1 MVHAKNN
8 RVPKTFDWGVLLPR
22 LWSIAEQIDA
32 EKGTDVNAW
41 AQRFHAAMRP
51 AVTRILSAF
60 GKTRKPHLLY
70 SILLKLISNGLIENP
85 FVQRACVNIANHYH
99 DRVRDLETF
108 VNTTRTPPRK
118 QYALLLRHLFA
129 TYDDIPEFLDSV
141 WLQGKGG
148 SRYQKVFQHLGSGK
162 NLKTAPLGFNITVTK
177 KVAHHFRFA
186 PRHYSIPE
194 ALRWAQ
200 IHALGGNK
208 RLVEAIRGTRLVHTF
223 TDDTFWVNFFRFL
236 INSDSLESVS
246 PRQIQMIV
254 DWIWDIRFVPQR
266 VLIAGG
272 GERQVSPSQPHF
284 SLKGKC
290 LKTLLANAESWHHA
304 SDNKIVGF
312 QWHPSE
318 ERVPFEIT
326 ERDGT
331 VTWKFRELLSTAEL
345 VSEGEALQH
354 CVGEYDQACYEGR
367 SKIWSLECDRGA
379 GTESILTLEVV
390 EEETITEIRGYGNR
404 LPTPKESN
412 IVRLWGLARGLDIDT

>member
-1 MVHAKNN
+1 MVPAKTN
-8 RVPKTFDWGVLLPR
+8 RVAKTFDWRVLLPR
-22 LWSIAEQIDA
+22 LWSIAVQIDA
-32 EKGTDVNAW
+32 ENGTDVDAW
-41 AQRFHAAMRP
+41 AERFHAAVRP
-51 AVTRILSAF
+51 AVRRILSAF
-60 GKTRKPHLLY
+60 VKTRKPQLLY
-70 SILLKLISNGLIENP
+70 NILLKLISHGLVENP

-99 DRVRDLETF
+99 DRVRDLEAF
-108 VNTTRTPPRK
+108 VNTPRTPPRK

-129 TYDDIPEFLDSV
+129 KYDDVPEFLDSV

-162 NLKTAPLGFNITVTK
+162 NLKTAPLGFNVTITK

-186 PRHYSIPE
+186 PRYYSVSE

-200 IHALGGNK
+200 IKALGGDK
-208 RLVEAIRGTRLVHTF
+208 WLVEAIRGTRLVHSF

-246 PRQIQMIV
+246 PRQIHRLV
-254 DWIWDIRFVPQR
+254 EYIWDIRFSPQR

-272 GERQVSPSQPHF
+272 GEQMVSPSEPHF

-290 LKTLLANAESWHHA
+290 LKTLLADAEAWHHA

-312 QWHPSE
+312 QWHPSAE
-318 ERVPFEIT
+318 IMPFEIT
-326 ERDGT
+326 ERDGP

-367 SKIWSLECDRGA
+367 SKIWSLGCDRGA
-379 GTESILTLEVV
+379 GTKKILTIEVV
-390 EEETITEIRGYGNR
+390 EEETITEIRGYRNR
-404 LPTPKESN
+404 LPTPKEAN
-412 IVRLWGLARGLDIDT
+412 IVRRWAFCQGLDI